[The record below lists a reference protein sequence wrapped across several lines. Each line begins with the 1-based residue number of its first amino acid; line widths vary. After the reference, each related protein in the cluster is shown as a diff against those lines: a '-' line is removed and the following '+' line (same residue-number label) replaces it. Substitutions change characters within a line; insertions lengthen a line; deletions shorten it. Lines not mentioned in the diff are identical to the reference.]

1 MGNELSARRKFVLI
15 IPLISKMS
23 GSESG
28 GGGRSVARRGSR
40 GQAATEFAISSIML
54 LLLVSGIVDLGR
66 AYFYNVS
73 MHGAAREGARH
84 AAWFDPG
91 TDANPFL
98 DDVDVLCAVNQNLAG
113 SGYTATFPDGSHP
126 ACPVAGGANN
136 YPGSRS
142 SCPNSNNSY
151 NNPPIAP
158 GYYPGNLNTPY
169 LYVCYKTAAGGYVGG
184 LSSPPGDNRYSQG
197 DVLTILVMS
206 MGVVTPLAQSLFSGG
221 IGMVSYSHIAVQ
233 GSPP

>member
-1 MGNELSARRKFVLI
+1 MYRAESAVRTLPTARRW
-15 IPLISKMS
+15 
-23 GSESG
+23 
-28 GGGRSVARRGSR
+28 SR

-91 TDANPFL
+91 TDSNPYL

-113 SGYTATFPDGSHP
+113 SGYKATFPDGSNP
-126 ACPVAGGANN
+126 PCPVPGGVNS
-136 YPGSRS
+136 YPGNHS
-142 SCPNSNNSY
+142 SCPSSSHPY
-151 NNPPIAP
+151 NNPPISS
-158 GYYPGNLNTPY
+158 GYYPAAVNTPT
-169 LYVCYKTAAGGYVGG
+169 LYVCYASPAGGYAGDFP
-184 LSSPPGDNRYSQG
+184 SPPGNNAYSQG

-206 MGVVTPLAQSLFSGG
+206 LGVVTPLAQNLFSSG
-221 IGMVSYSHIAVQ
+221 IGMVSYAHIAVQ